1 MKKFVILGFQ
11 EVIPSNRFA
20 KLLSLP
26 WTASLYPLFCRYA
39 WIARE
44 QRMLNLLILILFIV
58 FSTPIVAAETLNIE
72 KDCPAWSQEKLQR
85 ETKSLMQQMAQWDQL
100 YRQKGISEIDDEVY
114 DQLMSELI
122 HWQLCLKQSPDSN
135 FPVEVVADNKLVHPV
150 AHTGLSKLKDEREI
164 NRWLHGRLPVW
175 LQPKIDGVAVT
186 LVYQNGKLVSLI
198 SRGNGAEGVNWTA
211 KSRQIPDIPQ
221 EIENAPPYMVP
232 PYMVLQGEL
241 FLHKDGHIQQYSGSD
256 GARNRVAGLMMRKE
270 HSPELKQVGVFIWSW
285 PDGPVDMESKLQKLA
300 SMGFPLALR
309 YSHKIERPEQV
320 QKLRMHYFEQS
331 MPFATD
337 GIVLKQEIEPKGN
350 QWRSGSNSWAVAWKH
365 PLRHQV
371 TQVREVSFTI
381 GRTGKISV
389 VLGLDKVKLDDRQ
402 VSRVNIGSVRRWQQ
416 LDVLPGDQVTLT
428 LAGHGIPKLAQV
440 VWRIKERQNIQ
451 PPDKQRYHVLS
462 CLTLTA
468 GCEQQF
474 NARLK
479 WLGESL
485 QMTGVS
491 SGSWAMLAEQKLVTD
506 LTGWLALSVQQIAAL
521 PGIGDKR
528 AQAIY
533 SQFSKAKNQPF
544 SYWMKGIGVPYMDKL
559 SDDVDHWRQLEQKLA
574 GSQLKQQFT
583 SGQLKKLSDFVND
596 TQIKTIAEKLSV
608 AGIKGFDRENG
619 AVVNPVGIAI
629 AQ

>member
-1 MKKFVILGFQ
+1 
-11 EVIPSNRFA
+11 
-20 KLLSLP
+20 
-26 WTASLYPLFCRYA
+26 
-39 WIARE
+39 
-44 QRMLNLLILILFIV
+44 MLNLLILVLFIV
-58 FSTPIVAAETLNIE
+58 FSTSIVAAETLKTE
-72 KDCPAWSQEKLQR
+72 KDCPAWPQDKLQR
-85 ETKSLMQQMAQWDQL
+85 ETKSLIQQMARWDQL

-114 DQLMSELI
+114 DQLMAELI
-122 HWQLCLKQSPDSN
+122 HWQFCLKQAPHSD
-135 FPVEVVADNKLVHPV
+135 FPVVVFPDNKRVHPV
-150 AHTGLSKLKDEREI
+150 AHTGLNKLKDEREI

-186 LVYQNGKLVSLI
+186 LVYQQGKLVSLI

-211 KSRQIPDIPQ
+211 KSQHISDIPQ
-221 EIENAPPYMVP
+221 EIENAP

-241 FLHKDGHIQQYSGSD
+241 FLHKDGHIQQSSGSD

-285 PDGPVDMESKLQKLA
+285 PDGPVDMESKLRKLA
-300 SMGFPLALR
+300 DMGFPLAQR

-320 QKLRMHYFEQS
+320 QKLRMHYFAQP
-331 MPFATD
+331 MLFATD

-416 LDVLPGDQVTLT
+416 LDVLPGDRVTLT

-491 SGSWAMLAEQKLVTD
+491 SGSWAMLTEQKLVTD
-506 LTGWLALSVQQIAAL
+506 LTDWLALSVQQITAL

-533 SQFSKAKNQPF
+533 SQFIKAKNQPF

-559 SDDVDHWRQLEQKLA
+559 SDDVEHWQQLEQKLA
-574 GSQLKQQFT
+574 EAQLKQQLT
-583 SGQLKKLSDFVND
+583 SRQLKKLSDFVND
-596 TQIKTIAEKLSV
+596 TQIKAIAEKLSV
-608 AGIKGFDRENG
+608 TGIKGFDRGNG
-619 AVVNPVGIAI
+619 AELDPVGMD
-629 AQ
+629 Q

>member
-1 MKKFVILGFQ
+1 
-11 EVIPSNRFA
+11 
-20 KLLSLP
+20 
-26 WTASLYPLFCRYA
+26 
-39 WIARE
+39 
-44 QRMLNLLILILFIV
+44 MLNLLILILFIV
-58 FSTPIVAAETLNIE
+58 FSTPIVAAETLNTE
-72 KDCPAWSQEKLQR
+72 KDCPAWSQDKLQH

-114 DQLMSELI
+114 DQLMAELI
-122 HWQLCLKQSPDSN
+122 HWQLCLKQAPHSD
-135 FPVEVVADNKLVHPV
+135 FPVEVFPDNKLVHPV

-198 SRGNGAEGVNWTA
+198 SRGNGSAGVDWTA
-211 KSRQIPDIPQ
+211 KSRHIPDIPQ
-221 EIENAPPYMVP
+221 NIENTPPDL
-232 PYMVLQGEL
+232 VLQGEL
-241 FLHKDGHIQQYSGSD
+241 FLHKEGHRQQLSGSD
-256 GARNRVAGLMMRKE
+256 GARNRVAGLMMRRE
-270 HSPELKQVGVFIWSW
+270 HSPELKQIGVFIWSW

-320 QKLRMHYFEQS
+320 QKLRTHYFEQP

-337 GIVLKQEIEPKGN
+337 GIVLKQEIEPKGR
-350 QWRSGSNSWAVAWKH
+350 QWQPGSNSWAVAWKH

-416 LDVLPGDQVTLT
+416 LDVLPGDRVTLT
-428 LAGHGIPKLAQV
+428 LAGHGIPKLDQV

-451 PPDKQRYHVLS
+451 PPDKQRYHALS

-479 WLGESL
+479 WLGENL
-485 QMTGVS
+485 HMTGVS
-491 SGSWAMLAEQKLVTD
+491 SGSWAMLTEQKLVTD
-506 LTGWLALSVQQIAAL
+506 LTGWLTLSVQDIAAL

-528 AQAIY
+528 AQAMY

-559 SDDVDHWRQLEQKLA
+559 SGDVDHWRQLEQKLA
-574 GSQLKQQFT
+574 GAQLEQQLT

-596 TQIKTIAEKLSV
+596 TQIKAIAEKLSV
-608 AGIKGFDRENG
+608 AEIKGFDQKNG
-619 AVVNPVGIAI
+619 VGPNPVGIYPMDFKMHRDGKGANPREHRELCDRGE
-629 AQ
+629 

>member
-1 MKKFVILGFQ
+1 
-11 EVIPSNRFA
+11 
-20 KLLSLP
+20 
-26 WTASLYPLFCRYA
+26 
-39 WIARE
+39 
-44 QRMLNLLILILFIV
+44 MLNLLVLILFIV
-58 FSTPIVAAETLNIE
+58 FSTPIVASETLNIE
-72 KDCPAWSQEKLQR
+72 KDCPIWSQDKLQR
-85 ETKSLMQQMAQWDQL
+85 ETKSLMQQMARWDQL

-114 DQLMSELI
+114 DQLMAELI
-122 HWQLCLKQSPDSN
+122 HWQLCLKQVPDSD
-135 FPVEVVADNKLVHPV
+135 FPVEVFSDNKLAHPV

-186 LVYQNGKLVSLI
+186 LIYQNGKLVSLI

-211 KSRQIPDIPQ
+211 KSQHISDIPQ
-221 EIENAPPYMVP
+221 EIENAP

-241 FLHKDGHIQQYSGSD
+241 FLHKDGHIQQSSGSD

-270 HSPELKQVGVFIWSW
+270 HSPELKQVGLFIWSW
-285 PDGPVDMESKLQKLA
+285 PDGPVDMESKLRKLA
-300 SMGFPLALR
+300 DMGFPLAQR

-320 QKLRMHYFEQS
+320 QKLRMHYFAQP

-416 LDVLPGDQVTLT
+416 LDVLPGDRVTLT

-491 SGSWAMLAEQKLVTD
+491 SGSWAMLTEQKLVTD
-506 LTGWLALSVQQIAAL
+506 LTDWLALSVQQIAAL

-533 SQFSKAKNQPF
+533 SQFIKAKNQPF

-559 SDDVDHWRQLEQKLA
+559 SDDVEHWQQLEQKLA
-574 GSQLKQQFT
+574 EAQLKQQLT
-583 SGQLKKLSDFVND
+583 SRQLKKLSDFVND
-596 TQIKTIAEKLSV
+596 TQIKAIAEKLSV
-608 AGIKGFDRENG
+608 TGIKGFDRGNG
-619 AVVNPVGIAI
+619 AELDPVGMD
-629 AQ
+629 Q

>member
-1 MKKFVILGFQ
+1 
-11 EVIPSNRFA
+11 
-20 KLLSLP
+20 
-26 WTASLYPLFCRYA
+26 
-39 WIARE
+39 
-44 QRMLNLLILILFIV
+44 MLNLLILILFIV
-58 FSTPIVAAETLNIE
+58 FSTPVVATETLNTE
-72 KDCPAWSQEKLQR
+72 KDCPAWSQDKLQR
-85 ETKSLMQQMAQWDQL
+85 ETKSLMQQMARWDQL

-114 DQLMSELI
+114 DQLMADLI
-122 HWQLCLKQSPDSN
+122 HWQLCLKQEPHSD
-135 FPVEVVADNKLVHPV
+135 FPATVFPDNKLVHPV

-186 LVYQNGKLVSLI
+186 LVYQQGKLVSLI
-198 SRGNGAEGVNWTA
+198 SRGNGSEGVDWTA
-211 KSRQIPDIPQ
+211 KSPYISEIPQ
-221 EIENAPPYMVP
+221 EIENAP

-241 FLHKDGHIQQYSGSD
+241 FLHKNGHIQQSSGSD

-285 PDGPVDMESKLQKLA
+285 PDGPVDMDGKLQKLA
-300 SMGFPLALR
+300 NMGFPLALR

-320 QKLRMHYFEQS
+320 QKLRMHYFEQP

-416 LDVLPGDQVTLT
+416 LDVLPGDRVTLT

-440 VWRIKERQNIQ
+440 VWRIKERQDIQ
-451 PPDKQRYHVLS
+451 PPDKQRYHALS

-479 WLGESL
+479 WLGEHL
-485 QMTGVS
+485 HMTGVS
-491 SGSWAMLAEQKLVTD
+491 SGSWAMLTEQKLVTD
-506 LTGWLALSVQQIAAL
+506 LTSWLTLSVQDIAAL

-559 SDDVDHWRQLEQKLA
+559 SNDVDHWQQLEQKLA
-574 GSQLKQQFT
+574 EAQLKQQLT
-583 SGQLKKLSDFVND
+583 SGQLKKLSEFVND
-596 TQIKTIAEKLSV
+596 TRIKAIAEKLSV
-608 AGIKGFDRENG
+608 SGIKGFGRENG
-619 AVVNPVGIAI
+619 AGPNPVSMN
-629 AQ
+629 Q

>member
-1 MKKFVILGFQ
+1 MQYMKKLVILGFQ

-20 KLLSLP
+20 KLLSQP

-44 QRMLNLLILILFIV
+44 QRMLNLLILILFII
-58 FSTPIVAAETLNIE
+58 FSTPIVAAEISDTE
-72 KDCPAWSQEKLQR
+72 KNCPAWSQDKLQR
-85 ETKSLMQQMAQWDQL
+85 ETKSLMQQMALWDQL

-114 DQLMSELI
+114 DQLMTELI
-122 HWQLCLKQSPDSN
+122 HWQLCLKQAPHSD
-135 FPVEVVADNKLVHPV
+135 FPVAVITDNKLVHPV
-150 AHTGLSKLKDEREI
+150 AHTGLNKLKDEREI

-186 LVYQNGKLVSLI
+186 LIYQKGKLVSLI
-198 SRGNGAEGVNWTA
+198 SRGNGSEGVDWTA
-211 KSRQIPDIPQ
+211 KSQYISEIPQ
-221 EIENAPPYMVP
+221 EIENVP

-241 FLHKDGHIQQYSGSD
+241 FLHKDGHIQQSSGSD

-270 HSPELKQVGVFIWSW
+270 HSPELKQVGLFIWSW
-285 PDGPVDMESKLQKLA
+285 PDGPVEMENKLRKLA
-300 SMGFPLALR
+300 DMGFPLALR
-309 YSHKIERPEQV
+309 YSHQIERPEQV
-320 QKLRMHYFEQS
+320 QKLRMHYFEQP

-337 GIVLKQEIEPKGN
+337 GIVLKQEIEPKGS

-371 TQVREVSFTI
+371 THVREVSFTI

-389 VLGLDKVKLDDRQ
+389 VLRLDKVKLDDRQ
-402 VSRVNIGSVRRWQQ
+402 ISRVNMGSVRRWQQ
-416 LDVLPGDQVTLT
+416 LDVLPGDRVTLT
-428 LAGHGIPKLAQV
+428 LAGHGIPKLDQV
-440 VWRIKERQNIQ
+440 VWRIKERQDIQ
-451 PPDKQRYHVLS
+451 PPDKQRYHALS
-462 CLTLTA
+462 CLTLTV

-479 WLGESL
+479 WLGGNL

-491 SGSWAMLAEQKLVTD
+491 SGSWAMLTEQKLVTD

-559 SDDVDHWRQLEQKLA
+559 PDDVVHWLQLEQKLA
-574 GSQLKQQFT
+574 GTQLKQQLT
-583 SGQLKKLSDFVND
+583 TGQFKKLSDFVND
-596 TQIKTIAEKLSV
+596 TQIKAIAEKLSV
-608 AGIKGFDRENG
+608 ARITGFDRENG
-619 AVVNPVGIAI
+619 VVVNPADM

>member
-1 MKKFVILGFQ
+1 
-11 EVIPSNRFA
+11 
-20 KLLSLP
+20 
-26 WTASLYPLFCRYA
+26 
-39 WIARE
+39 
-44 QRMLNLLILILFIV
+44 MLNLLILILFIV
-58 FSTPIVAAETLNIE
+58 FSTPIVAAETLNTE
-72 KDCPAWSQEKLQR
+72 KDCPAWPQDKLQR

-114 DQLMSELI
+114 DQLMAELI
-122 HWQLCLKQSPDSN
+122 HWQLCLKQAPHSD
-135 FPVEVVADNKLVHPV
+135 FPVEVFPDNKRVHPV
-150 AHTGLSKLKDEREI
+150 AHTGLSKLKDEEEI

-198 SRGNGAEGVNWTA
+198 SRGNGSAGVDWTA
-211 KSRQIPDIPQ
+211 KSRHMPDIPQ
-221 EIENAPPYMVP
+221 NIENAPPDL
-232 PYMVLQGEL
+232 VLQGEL
-241 FLHKDGHIQQYSGSD
+241 FLHKEGHRQQLSGSD

-270 HSPELKQVGVFIWSW
+270 HSPELKQIGVFIWSW
-285 PDGPVDMESKLQKLA
+285 PDGSVDMESKLQKLA

-320 QKLRMHYFEQS
+320 QKLRMHYFEQP

-337 GIVLKQEIEPKGN
+337 GIVLKQEIEPKGS
-350 QWRSGSNSWAVAWKH
+350 QWQPGSNSWAVAWKH

-428 LAGHGIPKLAQV
+428 LAGHGIPKLDQV

-451 PPDKQRYHVLS
+451 PPDKQRYHALS

-479 WLGESL
+479 WLGEHL
-485 QMTGVS
+485 HMTGVS
-491 SGSWAMLAEQKLVTD
+491 SGSWAMLTEQKLVTD
-506 LTGWLALSVQQIAAL
+506 LTGWLTLSVQDIAAL

-528 AQAIY
+528 AQAMY

-559 SDDVDHWRQLEQKLA
+559 SGDVYHWQQLEQKLA
-574 GSQLKQQFT
+574 GTQLKQQLT

-596 TQIKTIAEKLSV
+596 TQIKAIAEQLSV

-619 AVVNPVGIAI
+619 VGPNPVGIYPMDFKMHRDGKGANPREHR
-629 AQ
+629 

>member
-1 MKKFVILGFQ
+1 
-11 EVIPSNRFA
+11 
-20 KLLSLP
+20 
-26 WTASLYPLFCRYA
+26 
-39 WIARE
+39 
-44 QRMLNLLILILFIV
+44 MLNLLILVLFIV
-58 FSTPIVAAETLNIE
+58 FSTPIVAAETLNTE
-72 KDCPAWSQEKLQR
+72 KDCPAWSQGKLQH

-114 DQLMSELI
+114 DQLMAELI
-122 HWQLCLKQSPDSN
+122 HWQLCLKQAPHSD
-135 FPVEVVADNKLVHPV
+135 FPVEVFPDNKRVHPV

-198 SRGNGAEGVNWTA
+198 SRGNGSAGVDWTA
-211 KSRQIPDIPQ
+211 KSRHIPDIPQ
-221 EIENAPPYMVP
+221 NIENAPPDL
-232 PYMVLQGEL
+232 VLQGEL
-241 FLHKDGHIQQYSGSD
+241 FLHKDGHRQQLSGSD
-256 GARNRVAGLMMRKE
+256 GARNRVAGLMMRKD
-270 HSPELKQVGVFIWSW
+270 HSPELKQIGVFIWSW

-309 YSHKIERPEQV
+309 YSHKIERPEQA
-320 QKLRMHYFEQS
+320 QKLRMHYFEQP

-416 LDVLPGDQVTLT
+416 LDVLPGDRVTLT

-451 PPDKQRYHVLS
+451 PPDKQRYHALS

-479 WLGESL
+479 WLGEHL
-485 QMTGVS
+485 HMTGVS
-491 SGSWAMLAEQKLVTD
+491 SGRWAMLTEQKLVTD
-506 LTGWLALSVQQIAAL
+506 LTGWLTLSVQDIAAL

-528 AQAIY
+528 AQAMY

-544 SYWMKGIGVPYMDKL
+544 SYWMKGIGLPYMDKL
-559 SDDVDHWRQLEQKLA
+559 SNDVDHWQQLEQKLA
-574 GSQLKQQFT
+574 EAQLKQQLT
-583 SGQLKKLSDFVND
+583 SGQLKKLFEFVND
-596 TQIKTIAEKLSV
+596 TQIKAIAEKLSV
-608 AGIKGFDRENG
+608 SGIKGFGRENG
-619 AVVNPVGIAI
+619 AGPNPVSMD
-629 AQ
+629 